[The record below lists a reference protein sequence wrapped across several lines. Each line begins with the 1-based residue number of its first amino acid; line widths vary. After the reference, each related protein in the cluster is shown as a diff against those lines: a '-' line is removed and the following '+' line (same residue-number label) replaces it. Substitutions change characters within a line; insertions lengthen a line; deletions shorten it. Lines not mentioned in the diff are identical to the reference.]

1 MDPDVVKK
9 TNSLQSVYLTQ
20 VLTNNPEN
28 VLLRDHGLNITSF
41 LLIIYIIELICK
53 KLIYKYNEIYI

>member
-1 MDPDVVKK
+1 MLNQGEIIDKSLTISYIDDANPMDPDVVKK

-28 VLLRDHGLNITSF
+28 VLLREMD
-41 LLIIYIIELICK
+41 
-53 KLIYKYNEIYI
+53 